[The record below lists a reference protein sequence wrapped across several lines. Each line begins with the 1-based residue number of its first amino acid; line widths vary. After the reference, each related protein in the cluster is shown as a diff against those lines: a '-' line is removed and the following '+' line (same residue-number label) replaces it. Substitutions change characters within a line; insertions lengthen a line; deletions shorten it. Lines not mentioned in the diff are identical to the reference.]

1 MQRQRQIL
9 GALALALVVVG
20 GMLAITGA
28 ERQDMAGMCV
38 RIGLILGAAW
48 LALPDLQRPDLQ
60 RPGAKWLFAA
70 IGIFAF
76 IVAKFP
82 KLTIYAGIFLL
93 ALAILRPRIA
103 AYANRRS

>member
-9 GALALALVVVG
+9 GALAITLFVVG
-20 GMLAITGA
+20 VALAFSGA

-38 RIGLILGAAW
+38 RIGLILGAVW
-48 LALPDLQRPDLQ
+48 LALPDLAGPR
-60 RPGAKWLFAA
+60 AKWLFAVV
-70 IGIFAF
+70 GVFAF
-76 IVAKFP
+76 VVAKFP

-103 AYANRRS
+103 AYANRRT

>member
-20 GMLAITGA
+20 AALALTGA

-48 LALPDLQRPDLQ
+48 LALPDLQRP
-60 RPGAKWLFAA
+60 GAKWLFAA
-70 IGIFAF
+70 VGVFAF
-76 IVAKFP
+76 VVAKFP
-82 KLTIYAGIFLL
+82 KLTIYAGIFIV

-103 AYANRRS
+103 AFANRRT

>member
-1 MQRQRQIL
+1 MLRQRQIL
-9 GALALALVVVG
+9 GALAISLVVVG
-20 GMLAITGA
+20 GFLALAGA
-28 ERQDMAGMCV
+28 ERQDMAGLCV
-38 RIGLILGAAW
+38 RVGLILGAVW
-48 LALPDLQRPDLQ
+48 LALPDLQ

-82 KLTIYAGIFLL
+82 KLTIYAGIVLL

-103 AYANRRS
+103 SYANRRS